1 MISPDFF
8 YNSLKKV
15 GINFIAGVPDSLLK
29 EFCKYADICLP
40 KEKHV
45 ITTSEGA
52 AVSLATGVYLAT
64 GDISLVY
71 LQNSGLGNAVN
82 PLLSL
87 ADPEVYGV
95 PMVLMVG
102 WRGNPNIKNFKDEPQ
117 HVKQGRVTPGM
128 LEAMEVPY
136 QILSLDPVKAKEQA
150 EWASSEAKNI
160 GGPVVILVTKD
171 TFSKSDL
178 DQKEEQKNIEVNLTR
193 EEVIKY
199 ITSNIPKNSF
209 IISSTGMISRE
220 LYESRENF
228 NQEHTQDFLTV
239 GSMGFASQIALG
251 ISLSKPEKDII
262 CLDGDGA
269 ALMHLGGMAS
279 IGTSD
284 AKKYKHILL
293 NNGVHDSVG
302 GQPTLG
308 FNISFTKI
316 AEACGYK
323 KIIGPIF
330 TLDNIKNGIEKMFNS
345 EGPSFME
352 IRIIPGA
359 RKNLGRPRES
369 PKQNKELFINC
380 LRK

>member
-8 YNSLKKV
+8 YNSLKKA

-136 QILSLDPVKAKEQA
+136 QILSLDSVKPKEHA
-150 EWASSEAKNI
+150 E
-160 GGPVVILVTKD
+160 
-171 TFSKSDL
+171 
-178 DQKEEQKNIEVNLTR
+178 
-193 EEVIKY
+193 
-199 ITSNIPKNSF
+199 
-209 IISSTGMISRE
+209 
-220 LYESRENF
+220 
-228 NQEHTQDFLTV
+228 
-239 GSMGFASQIALG
+239 
-251 ISLSKPEKDII
+251 
-262 CLDGDGA
+262 
-269 ALMHLGGMAS
+269 
-279 IGTSD
+279 
-284 AKKYKHILL
+284 
-293 NNGVHDSVG
+293 
-302 GQPTLG
+302 
-308 FNISFTKI
+308 
-316 AEACGYK
+316 
-323 KIIGPIF
+323 
-330 TLDNIKNGIEKMFNS
+330 
-345 EGPSFME
+345 
-352 IRIIPGA
+352 
-359 RKNLGRPRES
+359 
-369 PKQNKELFINC
+369 
-380 LRK
+380 